1 MNRHKITSLPRTS
14 NGKSRIDTPKAYN
27 FESLTSKRNN
37 YGLYKISKAESPPS
51 QSKKKRKKRKKERER
66 SHIFWVSRA
75 SQLPHPFPPHIS
87 LHLISRLWLA
97 HSFPF
102 FSLFFFIFSHTLL
115 STLISS
121 LTGTSTPPPPLFPPS
136 FSNKITRKLLRTYKH
151 LHILFLR

>member
-27 FESLTSKRNN
+27 FESLTSARLSHLPVN
-37 YGLYKISKAESPPS
+37 
-51 QSKKKRKKRKKERER
+51 QKKKEKKERKKEREVIFFG
-66 SHIFWVSRA
+66 SHV
-75 SQLPHPFPPHIS
+75 PPNYPTHS
-87 LHLISRLWLA
+87 HHTFHSTLSPVFGWLTHF
-97 HSFPF
+97 HSF
-102 FSLFFFIFSHTLL
+102 LFFFIFSHTLL

-151 LHILFLR
+151 LHILF

>member
-51 QSKKKRKKRKKERER
+51 QSKKKEKKERKKEREVIFFG
-66 SHIFWVSRA
+66 SHVPPNYPTHSHHTFHSTLSPLFGR
-75 SQLPHPFPPHIS
+75 LTHFPSS
-87 LHLISRLWLA
+87 L
-97 HSFPF
+97 
-102 FSLFFFIFSHTLL
+102 FFIFSHTLL

-121 LTGTSTPPPPLFPPS
+121 LTGTSSPLSPPFPPS
-136 FSNKITRKLLRTYKH
+136 YSDKIMGKFLRIYKH
-151 LHILFLR
+151 IHILF

>member
-51 QSKKKRKKRKKERER
+51 QSKKKRKKERKKEREVIFFG
-66 SHIFWVSRA
+66 SHV
-75 SQLPHPFPPHIS
+75 PPNYPTHS
-87 LHLISRLWLA
+87 HHTFHSTLSPVFGWLTHF
-97 HSFPF
+97 HSF
-102 FSLFFFIFSHTLL
+102 LFFFIFSHTLL

-151 LHILFLR
+151 LHILF